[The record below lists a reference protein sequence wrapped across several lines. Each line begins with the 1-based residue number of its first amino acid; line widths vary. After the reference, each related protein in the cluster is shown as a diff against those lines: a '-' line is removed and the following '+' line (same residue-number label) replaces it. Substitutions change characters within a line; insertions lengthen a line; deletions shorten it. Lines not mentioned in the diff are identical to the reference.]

1 MKSVSALLPGERVDS
16 NRVQR
21 SSTSS
26 PDSVGLEMIVQV
38 GGGGVKAVGR
48 LAKEKVFHSV
58 VTSLTHNLE
67 CWVLAGE
74 NHSILTHP
82 GLVDCAMTF

>member
-38 GGGGVKAVGR
+38 GGGGEGCGKADEGKSVSLRGDKLDSQLGMLGLGR
-48 LAKEKVFHSV
+48 
-58 VTSLTHNLE
+58 
-67 CWVLAGE
+67 
-74 NHSILTHP
+74 
-82 GLVDCAMTF
+82 